1 MTEEEIRW
9 YVNMIRRVDGAK
21 IEWMA
26 NMSGINKATIG
37 NFLNGKTSPT
47 LYTAIKILDSLGLEF
62 QIQKKK
68 TRGNMVLLERKKER
82 DEQR

>member
-9 YVNMIRRVDGAK
+9 YVNMVRRVDGAK

-26 NMSGINKATIG
+26 NKCGVNKATIG

-68 TRGNMVLLERKKER
+68 TCGNMVGG
-82 DEQR
+82 

>member
-26 NMSGINKATIG
+26 SKCGVNKATVG

-68 TRGNMVLLERKKER
+68 TCGDRVGVRFVDR
-82 DEQR
+82 R